1 MSSIS
6 VELPII
12 AEDEYGKPQAT
23 RKIMNY
29 LSMLSDQLKFNQTHI
44 SMDDFEAD
52 ALALLES
59 IDQRL
64 ENIETIL
71 RNNNLT

>member
-1 MSSIS
+1 MANIS

-12 AEDEYGKPQAT
+12 QEEEYGKPQSV

-29 LSMLSDQLKFNQTHI
+29 LSMLSEQLKFNQTHI
-44 SMDDFEAD
+44 SIDDFEPD

-59 IDQRL
+59 IEQRL
-64 ENIETIL
+64 KNIEAIL
-71 RNNNLT
+71 INNNLT